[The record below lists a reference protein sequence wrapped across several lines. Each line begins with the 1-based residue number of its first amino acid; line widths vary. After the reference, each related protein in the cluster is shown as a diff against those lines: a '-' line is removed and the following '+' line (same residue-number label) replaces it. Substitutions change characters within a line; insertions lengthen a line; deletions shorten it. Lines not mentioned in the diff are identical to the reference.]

1 MARKLRR
8 SVVVGGTLV
17 PAGTAETPDLAKAV
31 TNDAAWEGKAEKESK
46 DSGEAKQSRSR
57 KR

>member
-31 TNDAAWEGKAEKESK
+31 TNESAWEGKAEKESK
-46 DSGEAKQSRSR
+46 GSEPAKSSRSR